1 MNEITEKIQLIIK
14 DNFGLD
20 EMSLK
25 GDANFSDDL
34 GIDSLDIMELLI
46 RIEKEFNI
54 KIPDED
60 AEKLTNT
67 SSIIAYV
74 QQQLN

>member
-1 MNEITEKIQLIIK
+1 MNEIAEKIQVIIK

-20 EMSLK
+20 EMPLR